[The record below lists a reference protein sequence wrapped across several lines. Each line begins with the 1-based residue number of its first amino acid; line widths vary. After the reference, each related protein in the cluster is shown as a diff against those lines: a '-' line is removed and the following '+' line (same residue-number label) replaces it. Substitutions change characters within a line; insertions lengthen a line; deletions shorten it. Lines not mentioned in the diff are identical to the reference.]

1 MITGESIEK
10 SGSGMQVPMLDFA
23 LFSQVVSM
31 SPNAIIIFNRVN
43 FTIHFA
49 NDQAAKLLNR
59 SVTDLQSNTIDILFS
74 EGSVAEI
81 GARLPD
87 STEAGDQINNLPVR
101 INVRGADE
109 GGRQLAVDLRIGD
122 EHCVIA
128 YISPRQGEQQ
138 LPERTASDMDADF
151 DIQSLSKAGYWHM
164 HVPTGKVNWSRGVY
178 ANLGL
183 DPNST
188 ESSLKAY
195 FRHVHP
201 EDISK
206 FRNFYKK
213 VLAGKGGSSIQ
224 YRIISQSG
232 EIKNCRDRCKITR
245 DENGDIV
252 RMVGVS
258 QDITDFLNQE
268 NQLLQLNEIVD
279 ALPSP
284 VLVMDPKT
292 LEICF
297 ANSAFARKCGYSI
310 QEVLNMDYESIVGE
324 MRFQRIREAVVDYVQ
339 SDDNIF
345 SIEVDLTN
353 PGGEPD
359 WQKFTIRK
367 YNANGRTLLI
377 SISTDISAR
386 KHSEIE
392 LRKAYAQVEQ
402 LCQQRTHQLDHE
414 IRQGEEFEKDLKLSE
429 ARFFDIAS
437 SLADGI
443 WETDADLQ
451 FTYLDQSI
459 IEIIGLDTQRFGK
472 LICDSIRENVATL
485 MEWNSFKENLQ
496 NRRPF
501 RDLRFK
507 YEHPVDGQGYFSM
520 NGVPVFSASGEFR
533 GYRGTG
539 IDVTTSVQ
547 NEQRAKKIQQEIFQA
562 KEEAER
568 ANRAKSEFLS
578 SMSHEL
584 RTPLNS
590 ILGFAQLLEMNQ
602 GGMDAKQSEY
612 VNHILMAGQELL
624 NLISQVLELSTL
636 EKGRISLRL
645 TNVAPNDVISD
656 CLKDIHFLA
665 KQRNI
670 RIIDQRDS
678 RHVWPNIWADYNRL
692 KQVIMNLLSNAIK
705 YNLEGGSAFI
715 NCCLGPSDMLRITI
729 EDTGIGIPEG
739 RDAELFIPFERLGR
753 ETGDIAGSGVGLSI
767 AKRIVDLLD
776 GEIGYESEPGQG
788 TTFWID
794 IPFSDQR
801 KQQGGPAARQI
812 VKERSQV
819 SGHMASNNASSLVDL
834 ELSATAVLYVE
845 DDPSSQ
851 DLMTHIASSMSDVKV
866 KIIRAHNAELGIA
879 LAEECLPELI
889 LMDINLPGMDGIEAA
904 RRLRRK
910 EITRDIPLI
919 AITGDA
925 DLLDFETAQ
934 HHGFDAF
941 IAKPLRVQQ
950 VHSTLSLF
958 LDPKNHRGDYD
969 CS

>member
-1 MITGESIEK
+1 MRTGESIEK
-10 SGSGMQVPMLDFA
+10 SGSGMQVPVLDFA

-31 SPNAIIIFNRVN
+31 SPNAIIIFDRVTYAIN
-43 FTIHFA
+43 FA
-49 NDQAAKLLNR
+49 NDQAAKLLDR
-59 SVTDLQSNTIDILFS
+59 PVSELQSNTVDTLFT
-74 EGSVAEI
+74 EGSMAEI

-101 INVRGADE
+101 IYVRGADE
-109 GGRQLAVDLRIGD
+109 GGRPLAVDLRIGD
-122 EHCVIA
+122 ERYVIA
-128 YISPRQGEQQ
+128 YISLRQGDQQ

-164 HVPTGKVNWSRGVY
+164 HVPTGKISWSRGVY

-183 DPNST
+183 DPKTS
-188 ESSLKAY
+188 ESSLKEY

-201 EDISK
+201 EDLKK
-206 FRNFYKK
+206 FRDFYEK

-232 EIKNCRDRCKITR
+232 EIKNCRDRCKIAR

-268 NQLLQLNEIVD
+268 NQLLQLNEIID

-292 LEICF
+292 LEVCF
-297 ANSAFARKCGYSI
+297 ANSAFTRKCGYSI
-310 QEVLNMDYESIVGE
+310 QEVLSMDYKSIVGPK
-324 MRFQRIREAVVDYVQ
+324 RFKRIRKSVADYVK
-339 SDDNIF
+339 SDDSIF
-345 SIEVDLTN
+345 SLEVDLTE
-353 PGGEPD
+353 PGGKTE
-359 WQKFTIRK
+359 WERFTIRK
-367 YNANGRTLLI
+367 YNSDGRTLLI

-459 IEIIGLDTQRFGK
+459 VEIIGLDTQRFSK
-472 LICDSIRENVATL
+472 LICDSIRENVATS

-496 NRRPF
+496 SRRPF
-501 RDLRFK
+501 RELRFK

-547 NEQRAKKIQQEIFQA
+547 NEQRAWKIQQEIFQA

-602 GGMDAKQSEY
+602 GEMDSKQTEY
-612 VNHILMAGQELL
+612 VNHILLAGQELL

-645 TNVAPNDVISD
+645 ANVSPNDVISD

-670 RIIDQRDS
+670 HIVDQRDS

-715 NCCLGPSDMLRITI
+715 NCSLGPSDKLRFTI

-739 RDAELFIPFERLGR
+739 RDSELFTPFERLGR

-788 TTFWID
+788 TTFWVD

-801 KQQGGPAARQI
+801 KNQAGPAARH
-812 VKERSQV
+812 VAKERAQV
-819 SGHMASNNASSLVDL
+819 AGSLVSNNATSALHQ
-834 ELSATAVLYVE
+834 ELSAAGVLYIE

-851 DLMTHIASSMSDVKV
+851 DLMTHIAGSMQDVKV
-866 KIIRAHNAELGIA
+866 NIIRAHNAELGIA

-925 DLLDFETAQ
+925 DLLDFETAKQ
-934 HHGFDAF
+934 HGFDAF

-950 VHSTLSLF
+950 VHSTLGLF
-958 LDPKNHRGDYD
+958 LNPNNH
-969 CS
+969 